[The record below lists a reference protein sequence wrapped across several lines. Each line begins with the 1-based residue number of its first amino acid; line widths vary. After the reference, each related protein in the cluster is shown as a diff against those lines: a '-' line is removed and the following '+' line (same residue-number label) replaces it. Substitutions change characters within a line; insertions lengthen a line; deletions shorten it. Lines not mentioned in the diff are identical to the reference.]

1 MWQQSGQTKKCNESI
16 LVKRKKNYHAFAD
29 LEKSFGCIAG
39 LLLFWSMWGLGIGK
53 LIVESKGMGAI
64 FQKKGKEMLKK
75 DKRSENLGKNVLNLK
90 IF

>member
-39 LLLFWSMWGLGIGK
+39 PLLFWSMWGLGIGK
-53 LIVESKGMGAI
+53 LIEGPLQAI
-64 FQKKGKEMLKK
+64 FGKARLIRAYFRK
-75 DKRSENLGKNVLNLK
+75 
-90 IF
+90 